1 MDWRKGELERLLPI
15 LEGIGKDLVPLAG
28 KRILVLCSAAGDVAL
43 WLGERAGSTRKVIG
57 LELSDELLL
66 ISRRR
71 AEERGLAGICEFRKA
86 ERERIPYP
94 EGKFDA
100 LVSEFILY
108 PTPLP
113 TEIGQREM
121 ARVLKSGGQMV
132 LTDVIA
138 TKPVS
143 EEEKKNLAAVG
154 LDYLC
159 QATQEDFRSWMEE
172 ADLVDVAV
180 WDLTPLL
187 QGVWEKRAARD
198 PHPGHRQG
206 YRLLLEDTELKL
218 GEGIFYIYVR
228 GRKPA

>member
-1 MDWRKGELERLLPI
+1 M
-15 LEGIGKDLVPLAG
+15 
-28 KRILVLCSAAGDVAL
+28 
-43 WLGERAGSTRKVIG
+43 
-57 LELSDELLL
+57 
-66 ISRRR
+66 
-71 AEERGLAGICEFRKA
+71 
-86 ERERIPYP
+86 
-94 EGKFDA
+94 
-100 LVSEFILY
+100 SEFILY

-198 PHPGHRQG
+198 PHPGHRQAIACC
-206 YRLLLEDTELKL
+206 LKT
-218 GEGIFYIYVR
+218 R
-228 GRKPA
+228 S